1 MRRISFLP
9 DLAMHLLEQAAI
21 FLLTAV
27 LLVPLFQR
35 LKLGAVLGY
44 LGAGMLIGPF
54 GLGMIGEVES
64 TLQFAE
70 FGVVLLLFLVGLEL
84 QPSRLWVLRRPVFGL
99 GGAQVL
105 ATGIALAALA
115 LAFGFSWQAALVA
128 GFGLAMSSTALVLAS
143 LAERKQLA
151 TRHGREAFAVLL
163 FQDVSVI
170 PLLAL
175 LPLLGD
181 SGTHAAGGWMA
192 AAKGLAVIAV
202 VIISSRLVVRPV
214 LKAVASY
221 GGREVF
227 TAAALLLV
235 VGAALIMEKIGLSP
249 SLGAFLAGVLLADS
263 EFRHELEADIEPFK
277 GLLLG
282 LFFIAVG
289 MSANLG
295 LVLERPLAVLG
306 LAAGLMLAKF
316 ALMYTIA
323 RIGGAP
329 NDTAQRL
336 AVSVSQ
342 GGEFAFVLF
351 VAAGSLGIFEAGT
364 AQLLVVVVTVSMLL
378 APLAFEAQE
387 RGLAR
392 WTERHATPEFD
403 AITGP
408 GNPVIIAGY
417 GRVGQIVSRVL
428 RMCGVPFTALEASY
442 QQVDFV
448 RRFGSKVYYGD
459 ASRLEL
465 LEAAKTSEAKL
476 FVLAIDDVEAS
487 VKTAAVV
494 RKHFPQVPILARAR
508 NRVHLF
514 RLRDLG
520 VKLVWRETFP
530 TSLDMARHALL
541 SLGFGIAASERAV
554 TLFKQ
559 HDEQGSKR
567 STPYST
573 TRRSSSRL
581 PRRPP
586 RNCRNYSKPT
596 ACSRS
601 RDSRAQ
607 ATDHAGTRAQ
617 RVATRAACCDLLRSL
632 AHELAGLADDRDVDI
647 GRARPLSW
655 PIGDVDAAQIETIQG
670 FQGRD
675 QLLPRRSWT
684 GALQALDQN
693 LGGDESLH
701 GGIGSSHVLL
711 AADGVLEFLD
721 DRYRG

>member
-1 MRRISFLP
+1 
-9 DLAMHLLEQAAI
+9 MHLLEQAAV

-54 GLGMIGEVES
+54 GFGMIGEVES

-105 ATGIALAALA
+105 ATGAVLAALA

-175 LPLLGD
+175 LPLLSD

-192 AAKGLAVIAV
+192 AMKGLAVIAV
-202 VIISSRLVVRPV
+202 VIISSRIVVRPV

-235 VGAALIMEKIGLSP
+235 VGAALIMEKIGL
-249 SLGAFLAGVLLADS
+249 VW
-263 EFRHELEADIEPFK
+263 
-277 GLLLG
+277 
-282 LFFIAVG
+282 
-289 MSANLG
+289 
-295 LVLERPLAVLG
+295 ERPLAVLG
-306 LAAGLMLAKF
+306 LVLGLMLAKC
-316 ALMYTIA
+316 ALMYAIA

-342 GGEFAFVLF
+342 GGEFAFILF

-378 APLAFEAQE
+378 APLAFEAHE
-387 RGLAR
+387 RALAR

-417 GRVGQIVSRVL
+417 GRVGQN
-428 RMCGVPFTALEASY
+428 E
-442 QQVDFV
+442 
-448 RRFGSKVYYGD
+448 
-459 ASRLEL
+459 
-465 LEAAKTSEAKL
+465 
-476 FVLAIDDVEAS
+476 
-487 VKTAAVV
+487 
-494 RKHFPQVPILARAR
+494 
-508 NRVHLF
+508 
-514 RLRDLG
+514 
-520 VKLVWRETFP
+520 
-530 TSLDMARHALL
+530 
-541 SLGFGIAASERAV
+541 
-554 TLFKQ
+554 
-559 HDEQGSKR
+559 
-567 STPYST
+567 
-573 TRRSSSRL
+573 
-581 PRRPP
+581 
-586 RNCRNYSKPT
+586 
-596 ACSRS
+596 
-601 RDSRAQ
+601 
-607 ATDHAGTRAQ
+607 
-617 RVATRAACCDLLRSL
+617 
-632 AHELAGLADDRDVDI
+632 
-647 GRARPLSW
+647 
-655 PIGDVDAAQIETIQG
+655 
-670 FQGRD
+670 
-675 QLLPRRSWT
+675 
-684 GALQALDQN
+684 
-693 LGGDESLH
+693 
-701 GGIGSSHVLL
+701 
-711 AADGVLEFLD
+711 
-721 DRYRG
+721 

>member
-1 MRRISFLP
+1 MSECARRSLRATIRRSANSNGWTRTRASRCRPPSITCRCSTSPRCRERTSRCPSPWTVTRWARSACSQRLRECPRASAPPVRFRAPRRSRIMRRIPFLRDIRHASARTGSRLSP
-9 DLAMHLLEQAAI
+9 HRGAAR
-21 FLLTAV
+21 TAV
-27 LLVPLFQR
+27 SAPQARRRAR
-35 LKLGAVLGY
+35 LSRRRHADRSLRLRHDRRGRVHAAVRRVRRRAAAFPRWPGAAAEPPV
-44 LGAGMLIGPF
+44 GA
-54 GLGMIGEVES
+54 
-64 TLQFAE
+64 
-70 FGVVLLLFLVGLEL
+70 
-84 QPSRLWVLRRPVFGL
+84 
-99 GGAQVL
+99 
-105 ATGIALAALA
+105 ALAAVA

-175 LPLLGD
+175 LPLLSD

-192 AAKGLAVIAV
+192 AVKGLAVIAV
-202 VIISSRLVVRPV
+202 VIISSRIVVRPV

-235 VGAALIMEKIGLSP
+235 VGAALIMEKIGLSA
-249 SLGAFLAGVLLADS
+249 SLGAFLDGVLLADS

-295 LVLERPLAVLG
+295 LVWERPLAVLG
-306 LAAGLMLAKF
+306 LVFGLMLAKL
-316 ALMYTIA
+316 ALMYAIA

-342 GGEFAFVLF
+342 GGEFAFILF
-351 VAAGSLGIFEAGT
+351 VAAGSLGIFDAGT

-378 APLAFEAQE
+378 APLAFEAHE

-392 WTERHATPEFD
+392 WTEQHATPEFD

-417 GRVGQIVSRVL
+417 GRVGQIISRVL

-465 LEAAKTSEAKL
+465 LEAAKTGETKL
-476 FVLAIDDVEAS
+476 FVLSIDDVEAS

-494 RKHFPQVPILARAR
+494 RKHFPQVPVLARAR

-520 VKLVWRETFP
+520 VKLSWGETFP
-530 TSLDMARHALL
+530 TGLAIARHALL

-554 TLFKQ
+554 SLFRQ
-559 HDEQGSKR
+559 HDEQR
-567 STPYST
+567 LEAQYAVQHDEAQLIQT
-573 TRRSSSRL
+573 SRE
-581 PRRPP
+581 
-586 RNCRNYSKPT
+586 
-596 ACSRS
+596 A
-601 RDSRAQ
+601 
-607 ATDHAGTRAQ
+607 
-617 RVATRAACCDLLRSL
+617 
-632 AHELAGLADDRDVDI
+632 
-647 GRARPLSW
+647 
-655 PIGDVDAAQIETIQG
+655 AAQ
-670 FQGRD
+670 
-675 QLLPRRSWT
+675 
-684 GALQALDQN
+684 LQELF
-693 LGGDESLH
+693 E
-701 GGIGSSHVLL
+701 
-711 AADGVLEFLD
+711 ADGLQPLPGFPQPAAAAAPKE
-721 DRYRG
+721 

>member
-1 MRRISFLP
+1 
-9 DLAMHLLEQAAI
+9 MHLLEQAAI

-44 LGAGMLIGPF
+44 LGAGMLIGPW
-54 GLGMIGEVES
+54 GLGMIGEVQS
-64 TLQFAE
+64 TMQFAE

-105 ATGIALAALA
+105 ATGLALALAALA
-115 LAFGFSWQAALVA
+115 FGLSWQAAVVA

-163 FQDVSVI
+163 FQDLSVI
-170 PLLAL
+170 PMLAL
-175 LPLLGD
+175 LPLL
-181 SGTHAAGGWMA
+181 SGSASQSSGGWMA

-202 VIISSRLVVRPV
+202 VVVASRLVVRPV

-235 VGAALIMEKIGLSP
+235 IGAALVMEKIGLSM

-289 MSANLG
+289 MSTNLA
-295 LVLERPLAVLG
+295 LVWNQPLTVLG
-306 LAAGLMLAKF
+306 LALCLMLVKF
-316 ALMYTIA
+316 AVMVAIG
-323 RIGGAP
+323 RISGGP
-329 NDTAQRL
+329 NDAVQRL
-336 AVSVSQ
+336 AVALSQ

-351 VAAGSLGIFEAGT
+351 AAAGGLGIFDSGA
-364 AQLLVVVVTVSMLL
+364 AQMLVAVVTVSMLF
-378 APLAFEAQE
+378 APLAIGLHE
-387 RGLAR
+387 RALSR
-392 WTERHATPEFD
+392 WLERHAAPEFD
-403 AITGP
+403 SIAGP

-417 GRVGQIVSRVL
+417 GRIGQIVSRVL

-465 LEAAKTSEAKL
+465 LEAAKTGEAKL

-487 VKTAAVV
+487 VKTAAIV
-494 RKHFPQVPILARAR
+494 RRHFPQVPVIARAR
-508 NRVHLF
+508 NRVHFF

-520 VKLVWRETFP
+520 VKIIYRETFP
-530 TSLDMARHALL
+530 ASLDMARHALL

-554 TLFKQ
+554 TLFKRHDEERLEAQYAVQ
-559 HDEQGSKR
+559 HDEAQLIQNSKE
-567 STPYST
+567 
-573 TRRSSSRL
+573 
-581 PRRPP
+581 
-586 RNCRNYSKPT
+586 
-596 ACSRS
+596 AA
-601 RDSRAQ
+601 AQ
-607 ATDHAGTRAQ
+607 LQELFEADG
-617 RVATRAACCDLLRSL
+617 L
-632 AHELAGLADDRDVDI
+632 EPLAGFPQAAS
-647 GRARPLSW
+647 GRT
-655 PIGDVDAAQIETIQG
+655 Q
-670 FQGRD
+670 
-675 QLLPRRSWT
+675 
-684 GALQALDQN
+684 
-693 LGGDESLH
+693 
-701 GGIGSSHVLL
+701 
-711 AADGVLEFLD
+711 
-721 DRYRG
+721 